1 MQPDSSA
8 LVEDYT
14 AMYRGLR
21 QVVADAESAKA
32 DASFAVFL
40 LSDSWVSDAASRVS
54 AAASIAVG
62 TNSPMVLVRDIPSDE
77 RKRYSS
83 VAEAEIARLDSIS
96 KVAKDA
102 AFDIQVEVF
111 KLMGNDYHMLWL
123 ATVKDIPT
131 RRTENYQQWLPM

>member
-14 AMYRGLR
+14 AMFRGLR
-21 QVVADAESAKA
+21 RVVVDAESAKA
-32 DASFAVFL
+32 DASFAVSL
-40 LSDSWVSDAASRVS
+40 LSDSWVS

-62 TNSPMVLVRDIPSDE
+62 SNSPMVLVRDIPSDE
-77 RKRYSS
+77 RKIYSS

-111 KLMGNDYHMLWL
+111 KLMGNDYYMLWL

>member
-8 LVEDYT
+8 LVEHYT
-14 AMYRGLR
+14 AMHRGLR
-21 QVVADAESAKA
+21 RVVVDAESAKA
-32 DASFAVFL
+32 DASFAVSL
-40 LSDSWVSDAASRVS
+40 LSDSWVSDAASIVVCS
-54 AAASIAVG
+54 
-62 TNSPMVLVRDIPSDE
+62 NSPMVLVRDIPSDE

-111 KLMGNDYHMLWL
+111 KLMGDNYYMLWI
-123 ATVKDIPT
+123 ATVNDIPT
-131 RRTENYQQWLPM
+131 HRTENYQQWLPPM